1 MKLFS
6 LFYIVHQV
14 VLSKLDD
21 YMQVNIL
28 DDYLLSIDIYFQ
40 QQENQLYHI

>member
-14 VLSKLDD
+14 VLPKLDD